1 MGPIATLY
9 NDISFLLYS
18 SSGPKKIDPIMKR
31 ILLIANI
38 LLILTAGRSQS
49 PLHSEL
55 AISKLP
61 SANSLPVSS
70 ADQDSNLNYQN
81 HGADY
86 ALVAGGS
93 KGIGYAIAEALARRG
108 YNLILVARHMDSLI
122 SAKNKLEYDYHVH
135 VEVLAYDLSFNDAAT
150 DIAKW
155 CTDRNIPL
163 KMLCNVAGFGG
174 SKDYLSLPLD
184 SLRYMINLNIGSA
197 MSLTL
202 TLLPLLEKN
211 APSFILNVGSM
222 AGFAPIPVKNL
233 YSATKSAVVFF
244 SYSLSYQLKE
254 KNVSVSVLCPGP
266 VFTKPEIVEDT
277 KKKLGWFGSLMAV
290 PPEKVG
296 EIAVRETLDHR
307 MVIVPGTVSKITA
320 FLIRV
325 LPRQMI
331 VNIYGKAGDKK

>member
-1 MGPIATLY
+1 M
-9 NDISFLLYS
+9 
-18 SSGPKKIDPIMKR
+18 KKIS
-31 ILLIANI
+31 LIAAI
-38 LLILTAGRSQS
+38 LLILISGRSQS

-55 AISKLP
+55 AISKLS
-61 SANSLPVSS
+61 SANSLPVSY
-70 ADQDSNLNYQN
+70 ADQDSNLNHQN
-81 HGADY
+81 YGDDY

-108 YNLILVARHMDSLI
+108 YNLILIARHMDSLI

-155 CTDRNIPL
+155 CTDRNIRL

-197 MSLTL
+197 MALTL

-266 VFTKPEIVEDT
+266 VFTKPEIIEDT

-320 FLIRV
+320 FLIRI